1 MQGQAELAAVRASVG
16 LPDLS
21 DTHALLALLESIAA
35 CENRLGTSL
44 KCPERGYA
52 VRAPSATIGLHQA
65 IGKGGSHDPGSYRH
79 LQDPDGVPAAAV
91 SLQL

>member
-21 DTHALLALLESIAA
+21 DTHALLALPESIAA

-44 KCPERGYA
+44 KCPRTRLCGPCSL
-52 VRAPSATIGLHQA
+52 R
-65 IGKGGSHDPGSYRH
+65 HDRSPPGDWQGR
-79 LQDPDGVPAAAV
+79 LT
-91 SLQL
+91 